1 MADKESTSSNQIHT
15 AGPISE
21 VYLLGNLVEQ
31 IVGMKLPS
39 NRQALGYL
47 LYNIRVDR
55 LTVREG
61 ARLVV
66 REILKFWKE
75 ARLKTP
81 VEHRCMAK
89 LENLY
94 HEHRIL
100 AKSSN
105 RKNQTRTRREM
116 IFCDKLEVLFDIGHQ
131 DALEKVERPED
142 KHFLLLQRKKGRLG
156 HMIDVSEEFAKEM
169 ERRVAHAKE
178 LRLQQTFYTKPRK
191 QSNFSHSFS
200 FIEEPV
206 LSITNIL
213 VATHYPI
220 VGME

>member
-1 MADKESTSSNQIHT
+1 MADKESTSPIHT
-15 AGPISE
+15 AGLISD
-21 VYLLGNLVEQ
+21 VYLLGNLVDQ

-47 LYNIRVDR
+47 LYTIRVDR

-89 LENLY
+89 LEKLY

-105 RKNQTRTRREM
+105 RKSQTKTRREM
-116 IFCDKLEVLFDIGHQ
+116 RFCDKLEDLFDIGHQ
-131 DALEKVERPED
+131 AALEKDERPED
-142 KHFLLLQRKKGRLG
+142 KHFLMQQRKKGRHG
-156 HMIDVSEEFAKEM
+156 HMIDVSEKFAKEI

-178 LRLQQTFYTKPRK
+178 LRLQKTFYTKPKK
-191 QSNFSHSFS
+191 QSKLSHSFS

-206 LSITNIL
+206 LSITIIL
-213 VATHYPI
+213 ASTHFPI
-220 VGME
+220 VRMK